1 MLQGDVGCGKTAVA
15 FLALLA
21 AAGSGCQGAL
31 MAPTEVL
38 AEQHAARLGELL
50 EKLPE
55 DARPRAALLKGGMR
69 VRERRE
75 ARPDQGFSPCS
86 SGKGSRM
93 HVPFLLQTFAQT
105 QCFSKNSG
113 SICRRSSYVHLAK
126 PPAPR
131 QA

>member
-1 MLQGDVGCGKTAVA
+1 MLHLQHDSGLPTSCNVLQGDVGCGKTAVA

-86 SGKGSRM
+86 SGKGSCM
-93 HVPFLLQTFAQT
+93 HVPF
-105 QCFSKNSG
+105 
-113 SICRRSSYVHLAK
+113 
-126 PPAPR
+126 
-131 QA
+131 

>member
-1 MLQGDVGCGKTAVA
+1 MA

-75 ARPDQGFSPCS
+75 ARPDQGSVHAAAERGLVCMCHFS
-86 SGKGSRM
+86 
-93 HVPFLLQTFAQT
+93 FAGLPKH
-105 QCFSKNSG
+105 S
-113 SICRRSSYVHLAK
+113 A
-126 PPAPR
+126 
-131 QA
+131 